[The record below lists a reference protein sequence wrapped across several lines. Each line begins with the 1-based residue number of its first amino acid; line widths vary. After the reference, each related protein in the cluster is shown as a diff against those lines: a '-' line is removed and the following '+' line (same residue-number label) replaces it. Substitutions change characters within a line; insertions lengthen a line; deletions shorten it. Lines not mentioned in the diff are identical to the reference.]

1 VVQIVQI
8 PLFYGKTSKLTA
20 FFIKTKNV
28 RADIIKVI
36 LWRWNMDA
44 KKRAIKDVIGYIEA
58 KMSLEERL
66 DLETIANHAGY
77 SRFHLNRIF
86 SEMTGCTLHR
96 YIKERRLSE
105 AARKLVEE
113 ETHSISDIAFEAS
126 YQSQQAFTLAFKNAF
141 GCTPKTYREN
151 GICKELRRMEI
162 ISRQT
167 EQRRCAA

>member
-1 VVQIVQI
+1 
-8 PLFYGKTSKLTA
+8 
-20 FFIKTKNV
+20 
-28 RADIIKVI
+28 
-36 LWRWNMDA
+36 MEE
-44 KKRAIKDVIGYIEA
+44 KKRAIKDVIDYIES

-66 DLETIANHAGY
+66 DLETIATHAGY
-77 SRFHLNRIF
+77 SRFHLNRMF

-141 GCTPKTYREN
+141 GCTPNTYREN

-167 EQRRCAA
+167 DERRCAA